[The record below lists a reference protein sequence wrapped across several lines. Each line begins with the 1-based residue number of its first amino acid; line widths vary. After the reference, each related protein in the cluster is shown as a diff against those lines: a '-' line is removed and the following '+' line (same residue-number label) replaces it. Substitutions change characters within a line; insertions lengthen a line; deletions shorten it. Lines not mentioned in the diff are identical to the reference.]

1 MTFKEAC
8 QHLGREPWL
17 SPLPGGRSLGK
28 PQWEPRTCFS
38 PGNLWQDQARR
49 LVKEAT
55 YHLWAPSGR
64 AVVDFL
70 SKERGFTP
78 DTIKA
83 FSLGWLP
90 RDQWAD
96 MSVWGLPE
104 ILKDDGKPKRL
115 WLPKGLTIPLFG
127 SGGPERVRIRRP
139 AGDPR
144 YYILRGSSSR
154 ALSIGDR
161 QPATVIVES
170 ELDALL
176 LRQEAG
182 DIVNLVALGNAQTRP
197 DREAAALLQRSRVIL
212 VGLDADQA
220 GAKEAWRWWKAHY
233 PQAHRWPPIQGKDP
247 GEMFKAGVNLKAWVQ
262 AGLLEYAMNAR
273 G

>member
-1 MTFKEAC
+1 MTYLEAC
-8 QHLGREPWL
+8 NYLGREPTQQRPVSLVAGKSAWV
-17 SPLPGGRSLGK
+17 PRICTAPG
-28 PQWEPRTCFS
+28 E
-38 PGNLWQDQARR
+38 LWQGQARR
-49 LVKEAT
+49 LVNDAV
-55 YHLWAPSGR
+55 YHLWSPPGQ
-64 AVVDFL
+64 AVLNFL

-127 SGGPERVRIRRP
+127 SGPERVRIRRP